1 MTVLFYTRLI
11 NMASDLVERLMCMT
25 EPYIQ
30 VPAFSG
36 MIVLYS
42 SEMVTASQ
50 IKSHFELSTDSSEEL
65 DSLLATMPAINLL
78 NLTLTNVANRCRWAV
93 KIWACLNMQGVIY
106 NDASAMRTALGI

>member
-1 MTVLFYTRLI
+1 MLIDRL
-11 NMASDLVERLMCMT
+11 NAMASDLVERLMCMT

-30 VPAFSG
+30 IPAFAG

-50 IKSHFELSTDSSEEL
+50 IKSQFSLSTDSSNEL
-65 DSLLATMPAINLL
+65 DSLLATMPAITLL

-93 KIWACLNMQGVIY
+93 KIWSTLNLQGVIY
-106 NDASAMRTALGI
+106 NDASSMRTALGI